1 MHFSNWQ
8 NKATAIWLIIL
19 LIIAVVLGTA
29 WLKKEIHIESNIFAL
44 LPEAHQDIRL
54 EQAQQ
59 YVSDQLNDKVFV
71 VLDAKTDEKLQLATQ
86 TLKQQVDESGL
97 FEPLKPQFDSDT
109 FAKNLY
115 LHKVG
120 LVTENDQNI
129 LTKGDYE
136 ALTEQSL
143 LQLMSPGMPL
153 TADLLKTDPFLFFP
167 RYVVGLSALHRS
179 NIELEDG
186 FATLKDDTGMSRL
199 FVLAL
204 KQSPYNMDY
213 QEKTTLF
220 IDQLNQKLKT
230 LGVQPHW
237 TGTLLFAQF
246 GTNSAK
252 NEISTIGVGS
262 TLGILLLV
270 WFGFRSVRPMLTEMV
285 AVSTGCLVAFA
296 MTYWIFGEIH
306 LMTLVFGASLIGV
319 CVDFSFYF
327 MAMQSQHRNLDGFE
341 VLKPVLP
348 SLFVGLLTTLMAYVV
363 LSFTPFPGFKQIAVF
378 SMVGLTAAWIT
389 SILLLPRLPALNAA
403 PAIRVLSFIGN
414 IRSYV
419 QAHQTLRYGLIAGIL
434 VVTASSLFFLKSN
447 DDIRNLQSMD
457 QKLKLEDQYI
467 RDKFVQQQ
475 GSNYFVVHGRTPDE
489 MLKNEQQL
497 VAQLKQLQNKD
508 QLVGFQALA
517 QWLPSEKEQHDN
529 VQLLMQIPRETL
541 QSYADAIQLNVNDL
555 IDWQNNLAQ
564 QPILNFQMFS
574 SHPLAFLQMNPTT
587 RLVMLQDIKNLN
599 AVQSLETDNVQL
611 LRPVDQLST
620 LFEEHRIHAQWLLLV
635 ALALLACGLGMFYG
649 YKAILPLVLPVTMAL
664 MTTFAIQ
671 AWLGVE
677 INLFSIMGTF
687 LIIGIG
693 VDYAIFYRHGHD
705 HPQVVGM
712 ALFLCMMSTFL
723 GFGLLSFS
731 QTYAIH
737 CFGLTVLLGVVF
749 AFIYATL
756 FTQSDDKHAVLQQYN
771 QKTKQKV

>member
-8 NKATAIWLIIL
+8 NKATAVWLIVL
-19 LIIAVVLGTA
+19 TIIALVLGVA

-44 LPEAHQDIRL
+44 LPEAHQDVQL

-71 VLDAKTDEKLQLATQ
+71 VLDAPTDEKLQVATQ
-86 TLKQQVDESGL
+86 TLKQQVDRSGL
-97 FEPLKPQFDSDT
+97 FEPLKPQFDGEG
-109 FAKNLY
+109 FAKKLY
-115 LHKVG
+115 QHKVG
-120 LVTENDQNI
+120 LLTEADKQ
-129 LTKGDYE
+129 LLLKGDYE

-153 TADLLKTDPFLFFP
+153 TADLLKADPFLFFP
-167 RYVVGLSALHRS
+167 RYVVGLASLNSS

-186 FATLKDDTGMSRL
+186 FATLKDERGISRL
-199 FVLAL
+199 FILEL
-204 KQSPYNMDY
+204 KQSPYNIDY
-213 QEKTTLF
+213 QEHSTLF
-220 IDQLNQKLKT
+220 IEQVNQQLNA
-230 LGVQPHW
+230 LGVKPHW

-270 WFGFRSVRPMLTEMV
+270 WFGFRSIRPMFTEMV

-327 MAMQSQHRNLDGFE
+327 MAMQSQHRNIDGFT

-389 SILLLPRLPALNAA
+389 SILLLPRLPALNAE
-403 PAIRVLSFIGN
+403 PAIRTLAFIGN

-419 QAHQTLRYGLIAGIL
+419 QVKNKLRYSLIAGIL
-434 VVTASSLFFLKSN
+434 IITGSSLFFLKSN

-475 GSNYFVVHGRTPDE
+475 GSEYFVVHGKTPDE
-489 MLKNEQQL
+489 MLKNEQKLVQQL
-497 VAQLKQLQNKD
+497 QQLQNQHKFTA
-508 QLVGFQALA
+508 FQSLA
-517 QWLPSEKEQHDN
+517 QWLPSEKEQRKN
-529 VQLLMQIPRETL
+529 VQLLTQIPRGTL
-541 QSYADAIQLNVNDL
+541 ASYAEAMQLNVADVQA
-555 IDWQNNLAQ
+555 WQDYLTQ
-564 QPILNFQMFS
+564 QPILDFKTFS

-587 RLVMLQDIKNLN
+587 RLVMLQNIQDLN
-599 AVQSLETDNVQL
+599 AIQNLETKNVQL
-611 LRPVDQLST
+611 LRPVNQLSE
-620 LFEEHRIHAQWLLLV
+620 LFQEHRINAQWLILV
-635 ALALLACGLGMFYG
+635 ALIILTIGLGALYG
-649 YKAILPLVLPVTMAL
+649 RKSILPLVLPVTMAL

-756 FTQSDDKHAVLQQYN
+756 FTTSDDKHVVIQRYQSKN
-771 QKTKQKV
+771 